1 MGGAPRLKRTGAFG
15 AAVLAGIAGP
25 ATAQPYGGYPRAY
38 PPPQPY
44 VAQPNRYWPPQPYA
58 PPSDGC
64 SPEQPYCTPGDQRP
78 AGGAP
83 AAYASPP
90 PCCLAPAG
98 SLVAVRLTDRIVAG
112 KAQPGDALAIRLAA
126 PLIVD
131 GQVVLPAGTPGLG
144 RVVQSSGPGLG
155 GKGAKLVVSADF
167 LTVQGGRVPLQGMQ
181 LTGTGRDH
189 SLAADLASLGGWIS
203 MPLGFVGF
211 VVTGGD
217 IEIPAGT
224 AAAAK
229 LAQSVSLRPL
239 RAAGRED
246 YDQVR
251 AVFGDPPVSDG
262 YVKVSPPPPGMG
274 QVVFFRQRSLA
285 GAGLWFNVREHGQ
298 ALGKLTNG
306 AWFTVRLPPGLHSF
320 TAVSEPEF
328 KDALT
333 LKIDPGETYYV
344 EGLMTHGVAIGVA
357 DLTPSDKARFD
368 ALTSPRNP

>member
-1 MGGAPRLKRTGAFG
+1 M
-15 AAVLAGIAGP
+15 
-25 ATAQPYGGYPRAY
+25 RAY
-38 PPPQPY
+38 SHENKA
-44 VAQPNRYWPPQPYA
+44 VRA
-58 PPSDGC
+58 PP
-64 SPEQPYCTPGDQRP
+64 
-78 AGGAP
+78 A
-83 AAYASPP
+83 

-112 KAQPGDALAIRLAA
+112 KAQPGDSFAIRLAA

-155 GKGAKLVVSADF
+155 GKGAKLVVSADY
-167 LTVQGGRVPLQGMQ
+167 LTVPGGRAPLQGMQ
-181 LTGTGRDH
+181 LTGAGQDH

-211 VVTGGD
+211 AVTGGD

-229 LAQSVSLRPL
+229 LARPVSLRPL
-239 RAAGRED
+239 RPAARQD

-251 AVFGDPPVSDG
+251 AVFGDPQTSRGYTPVP
-262 YVKVSPPPPGMG
+262 PPPPGMG
-274 QVVFFRQRSLA
+274 QVVFFRQKSLA
-285 GAGLWFNVREHGQ
+285 DAAFWFNVREHGQ

-306 AWFTVRLPPGLHSF
+306 AWFAVPLAPGEHSF

-328 KDALT
+328 KDTLT
-333 LKIDPGETYYV
+333 LKVDPGETYYV
-344 EGLMTHGVAIGVA
+344 EGLMTHGVVIGVA

-368 ALTSPRNP
+368 ALSGQMNADPSPRPAAGQAVRPPRA